1 MLNNQSFDIEAIVL
15 ANGTYPHADIP
26 LQLLKEAPFLIACD
40 GATNELVR
48 HHIIPTIIIGD
59 GDSISPE
66 NKERFKDI
74 FHQVAD
80 QETNDLTKAVNYL
93 EARGMTNIAVLGATG
108 GRDDHALGNISLLVD
123 YMRRGIHVRMFTD
136 YGMFIPLSGV
146 QTLQTYQ
153 GQQVSVFNFGT
164 KDMHSSGLKYP
175 LYDFTNWWQGTLNEA
190 EGDEIT
196 ILAEGDYLVY
206 LAY

>member
-1 MLNNQSFDIEAIVL
+1 MLNNKSFDIDAVIL

-40 GATNELVR
+40 GATNALVR
-48 HHIIPTIIIGD
+48 HHIIPTVIIGD

-66 NKERFKDI
+66 NKERFRDI

-93 EARGMTNIAVLGATG
+93 EEQGMINIAVLGATG
-108 GRDDHALGNISLLVD
+108 GRDDHALGNISLLVE
-123 YMRRGIHVRMFTD
+123 YIRRKINVRMFTD
-136 YGMFIPLSGV
+136 YGVFIPLHGV
-146 QTLQTYQ
+146 QTLSSTK
-153 GQQVSVFNFGT
+153 GQQVSIFNFGA
-164 KDMHSSGLKYP
+164 KNIQGHGLKYP

-190 EGDEIT
+190 EGSEIT
-196 ILAEGDYLVY
+196 IHAEGDYLVY
-206 LAY
+206 MAY